1 MSVTLFISCFKII
14 SGDPKWLQSLGEGG
28 GGGFKCMTRTET
40 KNFFDLEIFGKYT
53 FGELDLNQVAFM
65 VHSKQFEDSL
75 LFPRMSRIQA
85 A

>member
-1 MSVTLFISCFKII
+1 MAAI
-14 SGDPKWLQSLGEGG
+14 LGGGRGG
-28 GGGFKCMTRTET
+28 GGGSSAWQGRT
-40 KNFFDLEIFGKYT
+40 KNFFDLGIFGKYT

>member
-1 MSVTLFISCFKII
+1 MAAIR
-14 SGDPKWLQSLGEGG
+14 GG
-28 GGGFKCMTRTET
+28 GGGKGMPGGVAGGGGGGWGGGGGGSSAWQGRT
-40 KNFFDLEIFGKYT
+40 KNFFDLEILGKYT

>member
-1 MSVTLFISCFKII
+1 MSVTLFICCFKII

-28 GGGFKCMTRTET
+28 GGGSSAWQGRT

>member
-1 MSVTLFISCFKII
+1 MAAI
-14 SGDPKWLQSLGEGG
+14 LGGGG
-28 GGGFKCMTRTET
+28 GGGFQCMTRTGT